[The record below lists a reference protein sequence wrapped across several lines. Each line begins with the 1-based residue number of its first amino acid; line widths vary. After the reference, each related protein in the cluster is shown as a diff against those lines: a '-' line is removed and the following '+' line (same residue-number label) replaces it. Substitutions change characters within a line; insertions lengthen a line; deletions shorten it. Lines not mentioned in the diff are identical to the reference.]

1 MSIEAG
7 LFQLLSQSAA
17 LQALVGNPAAFVF
30 PVMLPE
36 KPPLPCISYQ
46 LVGGS
51 ANPALTRSGVQR
63 RRYQFDFWADYE
75 QGTYDQAIALRDAV
89 IHLLNGFTGALPN
102 GFYVT
107 SILYHQSLDGFE
119 NDARQYRCT
128 AEFYIT
134 YNLPA

>member
-1 MSIEAG
+1 MSLEAG

-17 LQALVGNPAAFVF
+17 LQALVGNSQSFVF

-51 ANPALTRSGVQR
+51 ATPGLTNSGSQR
-63 RRYQFDFWADYE
+63 RRMQFDFFADYE
-75 QGTYDQAIALRDAV
+75 QGTYDQAVALRDAT
-89 IHLLNGFTGALPN
+89 ILLLNGFVGALPN

-107 SILYHQSLDGFE
+107 SILYHQSIDHFE
-119 NDARQYRCT
+119 SDARQYHCT
-128 AEFYIT
+128 AEFYVT
-134 YNLPA
+134 FNL